1 LKKYLILLWS
11 FIFVYQTNSQVVI
24 NEISSVNY
32 DIIIDEDFDRPD
44 WIELYNT
51 GSTPVNL
58 KGWKIFDK
66 DDYKNAWVFPEVVI
80 NGKSKLLVYASGK
93 NFHNSGKFAMEASG
107 EGIFQHARDDS
118 YRFEY
123 IELNGDF
130 EFSVRV
136 HSLTNVHVFG
146 STGVIV
152 REDLTNIHKFFGVF
166 SQREDRVACEFLY
179 REDTT
184 FNYRYPE
191 RIYSYI
197 EAIYPDVVLSIAR
210 KGDSLIAGIYDIEGY
225 CLESNVKVWE
235 FPEKVY
241 VGLALSSTKQDMMG
255 KATFSTLKIN
265 GQSRSFGELTGMDFD
280 LDLPGKAYS
289 SDEIHTNFSLSSD
302 GEQLILWDAS
312 GNVADSKD
320 FPSMYV
326 DMSFGRFPDGTN
338 NWTFFQPP
346 TPKESNKNN
355 KTAILKQPKFSL
367 NPGFYNSAQITK
379 IYSSDINSKIYYT
392 LNGSE
397 PTQDNKLY
405 VGEDIFINQ
414 TTVLKARVY
423 QDGYINSQIET
434 ATYFL
439 NENNVGMPVVSIS
452 SDPKYFFDK
461 DSGLFELPHLDK
473 EYPLCFEFYNSE
485 LKREL
490 VNRVGVKTHGHGAAL
505 ANQVSLRFNAKSKF
519 GESDFKYPFFG
530 NDGLDE
536 YDKLVI
542 RNSGQD
548 WLGAFIRDAFVN
560 VIGKSIQN
568 VSGTEY
574 RPVLVYVNTEF
585 WGLYNLRER
594 FDVQLLESQFQIDK
608 KSVSMLEPVYQLI
621 HGESKSYHELVEG
634 IVTINSDS
642 VMSFLDKYVNIDN
655 LIDYSAVSFWA
666 NNQDWPSHNFKL
678 WKSSELDN
686 KWRWILMDFDLSL
699 SYDYTNTDNETYW
712 VNHFKY
718 CMEKAAEDSYN
729 YHFPS
734 ILLNSFKS
742 DQFRNKFLNRNCDL
756 LNTTLNQNYLIH
768 LFDSLVTDISKA
780 IPLQKLRW
788 PSSLPEYSLNNN
800 KIRNY
805 IYKRPAYYREQLR
818 EYFELSGI
826 SKIDLS
832 SDIDKACTFSVNS
845 LENLNNLWQGYY
857 LNDIPIEIVVH
868 PNHGFKFVNWKI
880 GENNFV
886 FGDTL
891 RLTLSDST
899 DIKAIFE
906 ESVEPRPGMAV
917 INEIMYK
924 SADNKDSDD
933 WIEIHNPGDLEI
945 NISGW
950 ILKDDNNIRNFALP
964 LGTKLLKGDYLVL
977 CENRNKFGKIYPNT
991 HNVIG
996 EYDFGFGTDDMVRI
1010 FDNTGKI
1017 QDSVRYTNRTPWYPE
1032 ADGMG
1037 PSLELIDAFWDN
1049 SIASS
1054 WRVST
1059 VQGGS
1064 PGRSNTV
1071 TDISDNI
1078 LKSYMKIYPNPLSD
1092 ISNIEFELEYAGNIE
1107 VTVTNLFGNKVR
1119 RLIQGSY
1126 DSGNYSTYWDGKD
1139 NDGIKLPGGM
1149 YFIIIQTEKGIIRE
1163 KMILE

>member
-1 LKKYLILLWS
+1 MKKYLILLWS

-58 KGWKIFDK
+58 KGCKIFDK
-66 DDYKNAWVFPEVVI
+66 DYYDNACVFPEVVI

-107 EGIFQHARDDS
+107 EGIFQFARNDS
-118 YRFEY
+118 YRFDY
-123 IELNGDF
+123 IELSGDF

-152 REDLTNIHKFFGVF
+152 REDLTNIHKFLGVL
-166 SQREDRVACEFLY
+166 SQRADRRYNEFIY

-184 FNYRYPE
+184 FNYRYPKN
-191 RIYSYI
+191 INSGI
-197 EAIYPDVVLSIAR
+197 ELIYPDIVLSVKR
-210 KGDSLIAGIYDIEGY
+210 LGDSITAGIYDIEGY
-225 CLESNVKVWE
+225 CLKTFTKVWE

-289 SDEIHTNFSLSSD
+289 SDELHTNFSLSSD

-367 NPGFYNSAQITK
+367 NPGFYNTAQITK

-439 NENNVGMPVVSIS
+439 NENNVGMPVVSLS
-452 SDPKYFFDK
+452 TNPQYFFDENIGIFHRYF
-461 DSGLFELPHLDK
+461 DEF
-473 EYPLCFEFYNSE
+473 EYPCTFEYFDSLNNRVY
-485 LKREL
+485 K
-490 VNRVGVKTHGHGAAL
+490 NRVGMKIHGNSSVL
-505 ANQVSLRFNAKSKF
+505 FPQKSMRFHTRSIY
-519 GESDFKYPFFG
+519 GENDFNFPFFG
-530 NDGLDE
+530 PDKPDSF
-536 YDKLVI
+536 DKLI
-542 RNSGQD
+542 LRNGGQD
-548 WLGAFIRDAFVN
+548 WSLAFLRNSYIHR
-560 VIGKSIQN
+560 
-568 VSGTEY
+568 VSFGIKN
-574 RPVLVYVNTEF
+574 LVSTHSKPALVFLNGEF
-585 WGLYNLRER
+585 WGMFNILERADDDLLSSRFKVNDTSFSLLEQNLRILKGA
-594 FDVQLLESQFQIDK
+594 VN
-608 KSVSMLEPVYQLI
+608 
-621 HGESKSYHELVEG
+621 SYRV
-634 IVTINSDS
+634 
-642 VMSFLDKYVNIDN
+642 FLDSLNIIDITSNSIYNFYKNHIDIDN
-655 LIDYSAVSFWA
+655 FIKYTTLSLYS
-666 NNQDWPSHNFKL
+666 NNDDWPTNNFKI
-678 WKSSELDN
+678 WKSTELDN
-686 KWRWILMDFDLSL
+686 KWRWMVHDMDLCLAGSSRSAYTANHLKKVLSWVDEDPNFYHIGYILASG
-699 SYDYTNTDNETYW
+699 
-712 VNHFKY
+712 FKD
-718 CMEKAAEDSYN
+718 E
-729 YHFPS
+729 
-734 ILLNSFKS
+734 LFKN
-742 DQFRNKFLNRNCDL
+742 RFLNTNCDL
-756 LNTTLNQNYLIH
+756 LNSTFLQSNMNKIL
-768 LFDSLVTDISKA
+768 DSILYDMLPG
-780 IPLQKLRW
+780 IPLQKARW
-788 PSSLPEYSLNNN
+788 EGSVVDFDNQIELIKEF
-800 KIRNY
+800 IE
-805 IYKRPAYYREQLR
+805 KRPAYYREQLR

-950 ILKDDNNIRNFALP
+950 VLKDDKNSRNFALP

-996 EYDFGFGTDDMVRI
+996 EFDFGFGTDDMVRI
-1010 FDNTGKI
+1010 FDNTGKL
-1017 QDSVRYTNRTPWYPE
+1017 QDSVRYTNKSPWYPE

-1107 VTVTNLFGNKVR
+1107 VTVTDLFGNKVR